1 MSGNNQIKSE
11 KRVFK
16 NVRKLPENNQ
26 VRICGIIEEE
36 FEYDFKSA
44 MGIHCR
50 TRIRVRRF
58 SNVED
63 FVPII
68 VPISLIKGAFDT
80 PLKGKRVEVEGTFCS
95 HTEHGKNGQRHLRMY
110 LYPTSITIYDG
121 NEKVEWQDNRNEVYL
136 EGYINRKP
144 ILMTTTL
151 SKKLVAETV
160 ISVKRFPN
168 KIDRIP
174 LVFWGSEAI
183 AASEMERGDSIKIDG
198 RIQSR
203 EYFKSYSPGAEEGE
217 YKTFYEV
224 SVKRILE
231 P

>member
-1 MSGNNQIKSE
+1 MSENNEIKQG
-11 KRVFK
+11 KRIF
-16 NVRKLPENNQ
+16 RKLRELPENNQ

-36 FEYDFKSA
+36 FEYDFKSST
-44 MGIHCR
+44 GVHCE

-68 VPISLIKGAFDT
+68 VPVSLIKGALNT
-80 PLKGKRVEVEGTFCS
+80 PLKGKYVEVTGTFCS
-95 HTEHGKNGQRHLRMY
+95 HRERGKNGQRHLRMY
-110 LYPTSITIYDG
+110 LYPTAITIYDG
-121 NEKVEWQDNRNEVYL
+121 EEEVEWQDNRNEVYL
-136 EGYINRKP
+136 EGYITRKP
-144 ILMTTTL
+144 ILKTTTMT
-151 SKKLVAETV
+151 KKMVAETV

-174 LVFWGSEAI
+174 LVFWGTEAVV
-183 AASEMERGDSIKIDG
+183 ASEMEPGDSIKIYG

-203 EYFKSYSPGAEEGE
+203 EYFKSYSPNSEEGE

-224 SVKRILE
+224 AVKQTLE